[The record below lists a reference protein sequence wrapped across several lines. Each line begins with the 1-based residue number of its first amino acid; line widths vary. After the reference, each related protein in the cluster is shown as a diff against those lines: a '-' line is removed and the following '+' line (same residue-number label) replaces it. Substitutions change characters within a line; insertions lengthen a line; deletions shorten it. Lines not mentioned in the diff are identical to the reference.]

1 MLLRTEPN
9 WWEGDVEGDRRGGGK
24 REIEA
29 AEEQVGEEEEQEGG
43 GRRSHIWKV
52 EPLGEHVLT
61 HSPASNLPCFLGTLI
76 LFSGK
81 LPAVTNLFLNK
92 PNPGPVRE
100 AGRSLSHSLPRGHHT
115 SGWPPGS
122 GPEPCPGLGL
132 PHPKRP
138 LILGLKVTPVLHR
151 CLVPTPE
158 GDTQGFEGS

>member
-1 MLLRTEPN
+1 MLVRTDPN
-9 WWEGDVEGDRRGGGK
+9 WWEGDVEGDRKKEKKRDGGCRGTGWGGGG
-24 REIEA
+24 A
-29 AEEQVGEEEEQEGG
+29 G
-43 GRRSHIWKV
+43 GRRASIWKV

-61 HSPASNLPCFLGTLI
+61 HSSNLPCFLGTLI

-92 PNPGPVRE
+92 PNPGAVRE
-100 AGRSLSHSLPRGHHT
+100 PGRGLSHSLPRGHHT

-122 GPEPCPGLGL
+122 GPESCPGLDL

-151 CLVPTPE
+151 CLVPTPK
-158 GDTQGFEGS
+158 GDTLGFEGS